1 MKSSSNSKH
10 PPDPSEL
17 IALIDEI
24 VAYWKGIAFRS
35 FTRIDPDSALDDFE
49 SRWPKILANF
59 FLAETMRTAKA
70 LRVLSDGRL
79 N

>member
-1 MKSSSNSKH
+1 MNSSPNSKR

-24 VAYWKGIAFRS
+24 VAYWKEIAFRN
-35 FTRIDPDSALDDFE
+35 FTRMDPDSAADDFE

-59 FLAETMRTAKA
+59 FLAQTMRTAKA